1 MADLFTWGVLPIPII
16 VFQLLALL
24 FSIAIE
30 AYIFSRQLL
39 LTHRECIQYSAAINL
54 LSAIAVWV
62 FGFVMQAL
70 LPQNAK
76 LQLIS
81 YIFLGRFHNIGNQ
94 TLFNFMIVMLLL
106 FLFFLVCF
114 VEFKGLDF
122 LEMIFSEWPELE
134 TEEERLLFWQ
144 RLVAAVTYTDPEKIT
159 AIFWANATSNS
170 VILLVLLIAVLQYYA

>member
-24 FSIAIE
+24 LSIAIE
-30 AYIFSRQLL
+30 AYIFSRQLV

-54 LSAIAVWV
+54 LSAIAVWL

-70 LPQNAK
+70 MPPSAK

-81 YIFLGRFHNIGNQ
+81 YILLGRFYNIENQ
-94 TLFNFMIVMLLL
+94 TLFNFVIVLLLL

-122 LEMIFSEWPELE
+122 LEMIFSDWPELAT
-134 TEEERLLFWQ
+134 TEERIQFWQ
-144 RLVAAVTYTDPEKIT
+144 RLMIAVTYTDPEKIT
-159 AIFWANATSNS
+159 AIFWANAASNS
-170 VILLVLLIAVLQYYA
+170 VILLVLLIAVLQYYS

>member
-1 MADLFTWGVLPIPII
+1 MADIFTWGVIPIPII
-16 VFQLLALL
+16 IFQLLALL

-54 LSAIAVWV
+54 LSAIAVWL
-62 FGFVMQAL
+62 FGFVMQVF
-70 LPQNAK
+70 LPPQAK

-81 YIFLGRFHNIGNQ
+81 YILLGQFYDIQNQ
-94 TLFNFMIVMLLL
+94 TLFNFVIVALLL

-114 VEFKGLDF
+114 VEFKGLGF
-122 LEMIFSEWPELE
+122 LEIIFSQWPEL
-134 TEEERLLFWQ
+134 TTDEERLQFWQ
-144 RLVAAVTYTDPEKIT
+144 RLVAAITYTDPEKIT
-159 AIFWANATSNS
+159 AIFWANAASNS

>member
-1 MADLFTWGVLPIPII
+1 MAEIFTWGVIPFPII
-16 VFQLLALL
+16 VFQMLALL

-62 FGFVMQAL
+62 FGFIMQAF
-70 LPQNAK
+70 LPRQAK
-76 LQLIS
+76 IQLIS
-81 YIFLGRFHNIGNQ
+81 YIFLGRFYDIQNQ
-94 TLFNFMIVMLLL
+94 TLFNFTIVVLLL

-122 LEMIFSEWPELE
+122 LEIIFSEWPELK
-134 TEEERLLFWQ
+134 TEEERIQFRQ
-144 RLVAAVTYTDPEKIT
+144 RLIAAVTYTDPEKIT
-159 AIFWANATSNS
+159 AIFWANAASNS
-170 VILLVLLIAVLQYYA
+170 AILLVLLIAVLQYYA